1 VFELIKSIAVDRKN
15 SLPVADFN
23 ARYRA
28 TGTPVVLGDLTQHWQ
43 ASKKWSQDY
52 LATKAGSLQVPIYS
66 SSVSLNHGR
75 PYQPVLHSSL
85 KAYLEKLRS
94 RKSDFRVSKL
104 PLKSVPKLQGDFLYP
119 RLGFDFN
126 INSGSLSIGGA
137 GVIEPVT
144 QSSSIVHT
152 VRCNFGDRVT
162 VLLIPP
168 DQSEFMY
175 RVGHG
180 QNSVRDINFDQPNLE
195 KYPALRQLS
204 GYVAELDYGDALYI
218 PAGFW
223 YCASYQGVGITLSLE
238 AFRGSFTQYAGAVS
252 KAIYNQ
258 LASSLPLRQARFRR
272 LEERAVAKTNARLSV
287 SKPSSR

>member
-85 KAYLEKLRS
+85 KVYLEKLRS

-104 PLKSVPKLQGDFLYP
+104 ALKSVPILRDDFLYP
-119 RLGFDFN
+119 RLGLDFN
-126 INSGSLSIGGA
+126 INRSSLSIGGA
-137 GVIEPVT
+137 GVIEPVI
-144 QSSSIVHT
+144 QSSSVAHT

-168 DQSEFMY
+168 NQSEFMY
-175 RVGHG
+175 RVGHS
-180 QNSVRDINFDQPNLE
+180 QNSVREINFDQPQFD
-195 KYPALRQLS
+195 KFPALRKLS

-223 YCASYQGVGITLSLE
+223 CCASYQGVGITLSLE
-238 AFRGSFTQYAGAVS
+238 ALRGSFAEYARTAS
-252 KAIYNQ
+252 KFVYNR
-258 LASSLPLRQARFRR
+258 LAGSIPAGQVRVRR
-272 LEERAVAKTNARLSV
+272 LEERAVATTNARLSD
-287 SKPSSR
+287 R

>member
-1 VFELIKSIAVDRKN
+1 MFESIKSIAVDRKN

-23 ARYRA
+23 ARYRV

-52 LATKAGSLQVPIYS
+52 LATNAGSLQVPIYS
-66 SSVSLNHGR
+66 SLVSLNHGS

-85 KAYLEKLRS
+85 KVYLEKLRS

-126 INSGSLSIGGA
+126 INRTSLSIGGA

-144 QSSSIVHT
+144 QSSSVVHT
-152 VRCNFGDRVT
+152 VRCNFGDRIT

-175 RVGHG
+175 RVGHS
-180 QNSVRDINFDQPNLE
+180 QNSVRDLNFDQPQFD
-195 KYPALRQLS
+195 KFPALRKLS
-204 GYVAELDYGDALYI
+204 AYVAELDYGDALYI

-223 YCASYQGVGITLSLE
+223 CCATYHGVGITLSLE
-238 AFRGSFTQYAGAVS
+238 ALRGTFTEYVDTAS
-252 KAIYNQ
+252 KFIYNR
-258 LASSLPLRQARFRR
+258 LASSMPSRQARFRR
-272 LEERAVAKTNARLSV
+272 LEKRAVSITNARLST
-287 SKPSSR
+287 